1 MRQEA
6 FVSSTAFDPVKYKE
20 TTKNQW
26 DLAAK
31 AWNDYGI
38 FLRQWLGPATE
49 IMLDMAG
56 IVPGSHV
63 LDVAAG
69 AGDQTLMIAEDVG
82 PKGHVLA
89 TDLSSNILEFAKSNA
104 HQAGHNN
111 VETRVMDGENLS
123 LPEDS
128 YDAIVCR
135 LGLFFF
141 PHQEQALRGF
151 KRVLKP
157 NGKTGLIV
165 FTTPENNQFFS
176 IPISIIRRR
185 ANLPPIA
192 PGQPGPFSLGG
203 PKVLENLLERTGFRN
218 IQAKTVRAPLLM
230 ASADDCVRFEQESFG
245 ALHAM
250 LKSLD
255 ETQKAEAW
263 EEIRGQLKRFEL
275 GPGKFDCPCELLL
288 VAGSK

>member
-1 MRQEA
+1 M
-6 FVSSTAFDPVKYKE
+6 KYKE

-141 PHQEQALRGF
+141 PHQEHALRGF
-151 KRVLKP
+151 RRVLKP

-165 FTTPENNQFFS
+165 FTTPENNPFFS

-185 ANLPPIA
+185 ANLPPLA
-192 PGQPGPFSLGG
+192 QGQPGPFSLGA

-218 IQAKTVRAPLLM
+218 IQAKTVRAPLIM

-255 ETQKAEAW
+255 EKQKAEAW
-263 EEIRGQLKRFEL
+263 EEIRGQLKQFEL
-275 GPGKFDCPCELLL
+275 EPGKFDCPCELLL
-288 VAGSK
+288 VAGTK